1 MDSAAL
7 VRALAEKGF
16 DGARALLKEAAG
28 RDSAL
33 AQRIA
38 ELRERLRRQ
47 AARRVGRVMEEYEQ
61 RSVRLERVGRDE
73 QARIDAEIA
82 ALEARRRSGRR
93 IDLSKLGD
101 GALLDDVR
109 SALLLPDSSWLQPE
123 ARPGILARIR
133 AFFRRLWAALRRL
146 FRRGKAEPPAPEGRS
161 LTFAIPSDGGRSLGA
176 SEIGDILTRM
186 SSDQQEELSRNVDQ
200 RIDQKERDL
209 RKEAEAK
216 RREAEAQQ
224 RALEAEREEARRRAE
239 READDRVRQAEEARL
254 KAELKERGLV
264 AEKGG
269 ELSITYGLVER
280 FAKLV
285 LEEESRQLPGD
296 VRRSLKGDTSTGLYE
311 KTKLRQPDEVAHL
324 DIPSSLLAARQAGL
338 RHIDESQSYVYR
350 EVRSERVHVVVLF
363 DKSGSMSEGTKLPA
377 AKKAL
382 LALYIA
388 IRRRYPDA
396 TIDVVSFDNDVRIL
410 DLVELWECAPGSFTN
425 TAEALHTAHILLRA
439 SRATRKE
446 VYVVT
451 DGLPESYTDTD
462 GRVRSGQ
469 LDIAM
474 DHAIA
479 RARELATVTPLT
491 FSMVLL
497 KSEHPEYETAART
510 LCKVLQGSLIVT
522 DPDKLGVELLIRWAR
537 GVETAQRAAE
547 GPPAGSPPSAARPVA
562 GVPAKKRRKG
572 DRRMGG

>member
-1 MDSAAL
+1 
-7 VRALAEKGF
+7 
-16 DGARALLKEAAG
+16 
-28 RDSAL
+28 
-33 AQRIA
+33 
-38 ELRERLRRQ
+38 
-47 AARRVGRVMEEYEQ
+47 MEEYEQ
-61 RSVRLERVGRDE
+61 RSIRLERVGREE

-82 ALEARRRSGRR
+82 ALDARRRAGRR

-101 GALLDDVR
+101 GALLDEVR
-109 SALLLPDSSWLQPE
+109 SALLLPSSSWMRPE
-123 ARPGILARIR
+123 ARPGFLARLR
-133 AFFRRLWAALRRL
+133 AFFRRLLAALRRL
-146 FRRGKAEPPAPEGRS
+146 FRRGPAEPAAPAGRP
-161 LTFAIPSDGGRSLGA
+161 LTFAIPTDGGRTLGA
-176 SEIGDILTRM
+176 SEIGDILSRM
-186 SSDQQEELSRNVDQ
+186 SSEQQEELSRNVDKG
-200 RIDQKERDL
+200 IDEKERDL
-209 RKEAEAK
+209 RKQAEAK
-216 RREAEAQQ
+216 RRESEAQQ

-239 READDRVRQAEEARL
+239 RAADDRVREAEEARL
-254 KAELKERGLV
+254 KAELKERGLL

-285 LEEESRQLPGD
+285 LEEETRQLPGE

-311 KTKLRQPDEVAHL
+311 KTKLRQPDEIAHL

-396 TIDVVSFDNDVRIL
+396 TIDVVSYDNDVRIL

-425 TAEALHTAHILLRA
+425 TAEALHTAHLLLRS

-469 LDIAM
+469 LDVAM

-479 RARELATVTPLT
+479 RARELATVAPLT

-522 DPDKLGVELLIRWAR
+522 DPDRLGVELLIRWAR
-537 GVETAQRAAE
+537 GVETAQKAAE
-547 GPPAGSPPSAARPVA
+547 APAAGGTAPTPRPPAAPG
-562 GVPAKKRRKG
+562 KKRRKG

>member
-1 MDSAAL
+1 
-7 VRALAEKGF
+7 
-16 DGARALLKEAAG
+16 
-28 RDSAL
+28 
-33 AQRIA
+33 
-38 ELRERLRRQ
+38 
-47 AARRVGRVMEEYEQ
+47 MEEYEQ
-61 RSVRLERVGRDE
+61 RGVRLERVGRDE

-82 ALEARRRSGRR
+82 ALEARRRAGRR

-109 SALLLPDSSWLQPE
+109 SALLLPGSSWMEPE
-123 ARPGILARIR
+123 GRPGILERIR
-133 AFFRRLWAALRRL
+133 AFFRRLLAALRRL
-146 FRRGKAEPPAPEGRS
+146 FGRGKAATPEPEGRR
-161 LTFAIPSDGGRSLGA
+161 LTFAIPVGEGRTLGA

-186 SSDQQEELSRNVDQ
+186 NPEQQEELSRNVDTT
-200 RIDQKERDL
+200 IDGKERDL

-216 RREAEAQQ
+216 RREAEAQR

-239 READDRVRQAEEARL
+239 READDRVRQAEETRL
-254 KAELKERGLV
+254 KAELKERGLI

-285 LEEESRQLPGD
+285 LEDETRQLPGD
-296 VRRSLKGDTSTGLYE
+296 VRRSMKGDNSTGLYE
-311 KTKLRQPDEVAHL
+311 KTRLRQPDEIAHL

-338 RHIDESQSYVYR
+338 RHIDESLSYVYR

-388 IRRRYPDA
+388 IRKRYPDA
-396 TIDVVSFDNDVRIL
+396 TIDVVAFDNDVRIL
-410 DLVELWECAPGSFTN
+410 DLVELWECSPGSFTN
-425 TAEALHTAHILLRA
+425 TAEAFHTAHILLRS

-469 LDIAM
+469 LDVAM
-474 DHAIA
+474 DHALA

-510 LCKVLQGSLIVT
+510 LCKVLQGSLVIT
-522 DPDKLGVELLIRWAR
+522 DPDRLGVELLIRWAR
-537 GVETAQRAAE
+537 GIETAQKAVDPSGGPAAVPVA
-547 GPPAGSPPSAARPVA
+547 PPAAA
-562 GVPAKKRRKG
+562 AKRRRKG